1 MKQHFF
7 KYQACGNDFIMI
19 DNRNARFDTDNFTV
33 ISQMCMRH
41 FGIGADGLIL
51 LEEETNKSYR
61 MRYFNADGKEG
72 SMCGNGGRAFV
83 AFCKSLGLVDKKM
96 QFRAIDGMHEGEVLV
111 DKHPNYIIALSMQN
125 CTAKSAEFI
134 NTGSPHHIVEV
145 KDLQNYDVLKHGKE
159 IRYSA
164 KYPEGVNVNFTE
176 KKDENIHV
184 RTYERGVEDETL
196 ACGTGVTAVALS
208 YAMKENKEGQLHYQ
222 IHTKGGI
229 LELDFKKNN
238 HHFEKILLTAEASF
252 VFEGD
257 YTI

>member
-19 DNRNARFDTDNFTV
+19 DNRNASFDANNDAV
-33 ISQMCMRH
+33 ISKMCQRH

-51 LEEETNKSYR
+51 LEEEAPESYR
-61 MRYFNADGKEG
+61 MRYYNADGKEG
-72 SMCGNGGRAFV
+72 SMCGNGGRTFV
-83 AFCKSLGLVDKKM
+83 AFCKSLGLVDNKM
-96 QFRAIDGMHEGEVLV
+96 HFKAIDGMHNGEILV
-111 DKHPNYIIALSMQN
+111 HKHPYYLIALGMQN
-125 CTAKSAEFI
+125 CTAKTAEFI
-134 NTGSPHHIVEV
+134 NTGSPHHIAEV
-145 KDLQNYDVLKHGKE
+145 KNLEDYDVFKHGEE

-176 KKDENIHV
+176 KKGDSIHV

-208 YAMKENKEGQLHYQ
+208 YAIKEKKEGQLHYQ

-229 LELDFKKNN
+229 LEIDFKKDNN
-238 HHFEKILLTAEASF
+238 IFEKIILTAEARF

-257 YTI
+257 FSL